1 LCLKFNKKNARCKEE
16 KISISEPMIAA
27 IFHLLD
33 TDESGE
39 LEPEEILGVLQD
51 RQRFA

>member
-1 LCLKFNKKNARCKEE
+1 MCTEFNNTNIRCKQ
-16 KISISEPMIAA
+16 KKMHLSENMIKG
-27 IFHLLD
+27 IFLLLD

-51 RQRFA
+51 R